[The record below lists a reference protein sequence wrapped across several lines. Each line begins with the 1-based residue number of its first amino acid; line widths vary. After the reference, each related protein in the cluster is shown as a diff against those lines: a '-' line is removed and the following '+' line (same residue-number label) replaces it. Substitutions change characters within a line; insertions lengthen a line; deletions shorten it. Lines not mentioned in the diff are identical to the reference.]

1 MTTNLLKC
9 DVVIF
14 GGGVAGLWLLAELRQ
29 QGFQTLLLETDSLGA
44 GQTRYAQGIIHGGTK
59 YALMGKITASSEAIS
74 AMPELWRDC
83 INGQGVIDL
92 TQIKVL
98 SDNQCMWSS
107 SALSSRM
114 AGFFASKLMRSRT
127 EELKDQ
133 QRPVVFQ
140 NNAFKGKVYNLD
152 EPVLDSA
159 SIIYAL
165 AEPHREAIMHINGLP
180 RFTTDTSTN
189 FEVDDS
195 NGDSWK
201 VESQRCV
208 LMAGQGNEAILNAM
222 NANTNVNLGSDKKIS
237 PQPEMQL
244 RPLKMVM
251 LRGGL
256 PEKIYA
262 HCLEAN
268 INPRITITSH
278 EDAQGDIVWYMGG
291 QLAEEGINRTNEQ
304 QIKIAQQE
312 LSDLMPWLDLSKTQY
327 ACLDINR
334 AEPKMGKGKRPDT
347 SFYVEHNN
355 IITAWPTKLALA
367 PKLAADVIQKLKSSN
382 ITSSKPEAFPTFST
396 PPYALLPW
404 QEEQRWSEN

>member
-29 QGFQTLLLETDSLGA
+29 QGFQTLLLETNALGA

-74 AMPELWRDC
+74 AMPGIWRDC
-83 INGQGVIDL
+83 IKGKGVIDL
-92 TQIKVL
+92 TQVKVL
-98 SDNQCMWSS
+98 SPHQCMWSS

-127 EELKDQ
+127 EELKDL
-133 QRPVVFQ
+133 QRPKIFQ
-140 NNAFKGKVYNLD
+140 DKAFKGKVYNLD
-152 EPVLDSA
+152 EPVLDTA
-159 SIIYAL
+159 SVVQAL
-165 AEPHREAIMHINGLP
+165 AEPHREAIMHVNGLP
-180 RFTTDTSTN
+180 QFKAGTTTCFN
-189 FEVDDS
+189 VDDS
-195 NGDSWK
+195 NGHSWEI
-201 VESQRCV
+201 ESKRCV
-208 LMAGQGNEAILNAM
+208 LLAGQGNEAILKAM
-222 NANTNVNLGSDKKIS
+222 TMNSNVT

-278 EDAQGDIVWYMGG
+278 EDTEGNTIWYMGG
-291 QLAEEGINRTNEQ
+291 QLAEEGVNRTNQEQ
-304 QIKIAQQE
+304 INVAQQE
-312 LSDLMPWLDLSKTQY
+312 LAELIPWLDLSNTTY

-347 SFYVEHNN
+347 SFYVENN
-355 IITAWPTKLALA
+355 NVITAWPTKLALA
-367 PKLAADVIQKLKSSN
+367 PKLSADIIQQLKSDNVTASAL
-382 ITSSKPEAFPTFST
+382 TSFPDFAT
-396 PPYALLPW
+396 PPYAILPW
-404 QEEQRWSEN
+404 QEEQRWSEG

>member
-29 QGFQTLLLETDSLGA
+29 QGFQTLLLEKDALGA
-44 GQTRYAQGIIHGGTK
+44 GQTRFAQGIIHGGTK

-74 AMPELWRDC
+74 EMPGVWRDC
-83 INGQGVIDL
+83 IQGKGIVDL
-92 TQIKVL
+92 SQVKVL
-98 SDNQCMWSS
+98 STNQCMWSS
-107 SALSSRM
+107 GALSSRM

-133 QRPVVFQ
+133 QRPLVFQ
-140 NNAFKGKVYNLD
+140 NSAFKGKVYNLD
-152 EPVLDSA
+152 EPVLDTA
-159 SIIYAL
+159 SIVHAL
-165 AEPHREAIMHINGLP
+165 AEPQREAIMHIKGLP
-180 RFTTDTSTN
+180 RFNSDSSTS
-189 FEVDDS
+189 FEIDDN
-195 NGDSWK
+195 NGDTWK
-201 VESQRCV
+201 IETQRCV
-208 LMAGQGNEAILNAM
+208 LMAGQGNEAVLDAM
-222 NANTNVNLGSDKKIS
+222 NTDPDII

-268 INPRITITSH
+268 INPRATITSH

-291 QLAEEGINRTNEQ
+291 QLAEEGVNRTNQQ

-312 LSDLMPWLDLSKTQY
+312 LSELMPWLDLNSTQY
-327 ACLDINR
+327 ACLDIDR

-347 SFYVEHNN
+347 SFYTENN
-355 IITAWPTKLALA
+355 NVITAWPTKLALA
-367 PKLAADVIQKLKSSN
+367 PKLAADIIQQLKSSKVKASEL
-382 ITSSKPEAFPTFST
+382 TAFPDFVT
-396 PPYALLPW
+396 PPYAELPW
-404 QEEQRWSEN
+404 QEEQRWSED